1 MSCVFSNSRPDSD
14 NQESQLR
21 VGYVKSNAGHSEPAA
36 GISGILK
43 TVLAVKRGIILGNL
57 TFELPN
63 PTINFS
69 ANKILPSKAVTCWPQ
84 NVLRRASVNLFGYGG
99 LNSYRALVGARGGHY
114 EHRISLQSSSISCI
128 FFVISRY
135 IL

>member
-21 VGYVKSNAGHSEPAA
+21 VGSVKSNAGHSEPAA

-43 TVLAVKRGIILGNL
+43 TVLAVKRGIIL

-84 NVLRRASVNLFGYGG
+84 NVLRRASMNLFGYGG
-99 LNSYRALVGARGGHY
+99 SNSYRALVGARGGHY
-114 EHRISLQSSSISCI
+114 KHRISL
-128 FFVISRY
+128 
-135 IL
+135 